1 MRLLLDTHILL
12 ALVERRIVHLPPG
25 IEALLNNPNN
35 EYYLSAASLWE
46 IAIKWRLGKL
56 KVSPSPSALPELI
69 GGLGIQ
75 IVAINE
81 HHALTTVEPEPKTR
95 DPFDRMLLA
104 QCQVEDL
111 RLVTIDRA
119 LVSHR
124 LVAKS

>member
-1 MRLLLDTHILL
+1 
-12 ALVERRIVHLPPG
+12 
-25 IEALLNNPNN
+25 
-35 EYYLSAASLWE
+35 
-46 IAIKWRLGKL
+46 
-56 KVSPSPSALPELI
+56 LI

-95 DPFDRMLLA
+95 DPFDKMLLA